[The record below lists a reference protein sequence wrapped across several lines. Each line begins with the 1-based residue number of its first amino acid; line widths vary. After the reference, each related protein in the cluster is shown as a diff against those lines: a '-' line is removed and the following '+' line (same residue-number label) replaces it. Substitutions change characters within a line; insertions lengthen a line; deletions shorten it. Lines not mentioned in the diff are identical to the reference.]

1 VTKNKIGAVL
11 TALAVTFLWSTSFIL
26 IKKGL
31 EDIPPLTFAG
41 LRYLLAS
48 MVLAPLVCMKTH
60 RREFRKLSRRSW
72 LSLALLGVI
81 FYALTQGIQFI
92 GLSLI
97 SPVTVSLML
106 NFTPLA
112 VLLMGLPMSG
122 ERPGPFQLVGIL
134 VFLAGVLLYF
144 LPLGSLAGEKT
155 GIAVM
160 VLGVLANAGS
170 SVLGRR
176 VNRERDISPVIITF
190 VSMTVG
196 ALILTV
202 LGLLIEGLPRMGAR
216 SVLYLLWLAVIN
228 TALAF
233 TLWNYSLRTLTAV
246 ESSIINGTMLIQ
258 IAVLSVIFLEVELS
272 GRKAAALAVAA
283 LGAVLVQMKA
293 GSLRK

>member
-1 VTKNKIGAVL
+1 MTKNKIVAVL

-48 MVLAPLVCMKTH
+48 AALAPLVCGKK
-60 RREFRKLSRRSW
+60 RRMEFRSLSRRRW
-72 LSLALLGVI
+72 LSLALLGVL

-112 VLLMGLPMSG
+112 VLLMGLPLPG
-122 ERPGPFQLVGIL
+122 ERPGLLQAAGIL

-144 LPLGSLAGEKT
+144 LPLESLAGEKI
-155 GIAVM
+155 GMAVM
-160 VLGVLANAGS
+160 ALGVLANAGS
-170 SVLGRR
+170 SILGRR
-176 VNRERDISPVIITF
+176 VNRDRDISPVMVTF

-196 ALILTV
+196 ALILTA

-258 IAVLSVIFLEVELS
+258 IAVLSVIFLDVALS

-293 GSLRK
+293 RKRSP

>member
-1 VTKNKIGAVL
+1 MTKDKISAVL

-31 EDIPPLTFAG
+31 EEIPPLTFAG

-48 MVLAPLVCMKTH
+48 AVLLPLVCRKSR
-60 RREFRKLSRRSW
+60 RRELRSLSRRRL
-72 LSLALLGVI
+72 LSLILLGVI

-112 VLLMGLPMSG
+112 VVIMSLPVPG
-122 ERPGPFQLVGIL
+122 ERPGPLQLAGIL

-160 VLGVLANAGS
+160 VLGVLANAVS
-170 SVLGRR
+170 SLLGRR
-176 VNRERDISPVIITF
+176 VNRDRDISPVLVTF
-190 VSMTVG
+190 ISMVTG
-196 ALILTV
+196 ALILTG
-202 LGLLIEGLPRMGAR
+202 LGLLLEGLPRIGAR
-216 SVLYLLWLAVIN
+216 SVLYLLWLSVIN

-233 TLWNYSLRTLTAV
+233 TLWNFSLRILTAV

-258 IAVLSVIFLEVELS
+258 IAVLSVIFLEAELS

-283 LGAVLVQMKA
+283 LGAVLVQMKT
-293 GSLRK
+293 GNRKG